1 MAVTTHTSLVAVNN
15 FAADDDNNSSN
26 LISLLMSWCVSL
38 WVCGKNDFFFTLKN
52 WYCGSGLTSSV
63 YSFLHHWFI
72 TLRDELFRSA

>member
-38 WVCGKNDFFFTLKN
+38 WVCGKNDFFFYIK
-52 WYCGSGLTSSV
+52 
-63 YSFLHHWFI
+63 
-72 TLRDELFRSA
+72 ELVLW